1 MKLVRLGPVS
11 LTCLALAAIACGGAP
26 KTPADANASGASP
39 STEPAPPIEKIA
51 SREDMKTAAEKWAEA
66 KSKAEPANVKGK
78 SEGLDPLDVGAELEA
93 SSVPKIAYTPKNEV
107 RNLSRAAFDGAMGVV
122 SHAKTVDDAAAKLV
136 ARLGKP
142 TWIEDGKKRV
152 WVAKDRA
159 QCHRLV
165 LDSDGS
171 VEVETASLTEWRML
185 SALAQQSPCTGE
197 IKRGVP
203 GSK

>member
-1 MKLVRLGPVS
+1 MKLG
-11 LTCLALAAIACGGAP
+11 CLAVVAVAAATFACGGAP
-26 KTPADANASGASP
+26 KSP
-39 STEPAPPIEKIA
+39 VEAAQAEPAAPIEKIA
-51 SREDMKTAAEKWAEA
+51 SREDMKTAAEKWAEE
-66 KSKAEPANVKGK
+66 KSKTETASVKGK
-78 SEGLDPLDVGAELEA
+78 SGGDPLDVGAELDA
-93 SSVPKIAYTPKNEV
+93 ASVPKVEHTPKKEL
-107 RNLSRAAFDGAMGVV
+107 RGQSRAAFDAAMGVV
-122 SHAKTVDDAAAKLV
+122 KQAKTVDDAAAKLV

-142 TWIEDGKKRV
+142 TWIEDGRKRV
-152 WVAKDRA
+152 WVAKDRG

-171 VEVETASLTEWRML
+171 VEVETAGAEEWRML